1 LILNRS
7 NLVVCGIFII
17 YFEIKLH
24 LFNFKFN
31 YILFMRK
38 TIFFLALGILF
49 FSGASSYAQ
58 RYLQPVF
65 SNFKITD
72 GIEYGKANNLRGQE
86 EILKLDVFEPEADT
100 AQLRP
105 LLIWAHGG
113 SFIAGDRKQME
124 VVQFARAFAKMGYVT
139 ASIDY
144 RKGIDQLAALSGKG
158 PEELLKAALRAMQD
172 GRAAV
177 RYFKRSVA
185 EAGNPYRIDTS
196 RIMFGG
202 SSAGAF
208 IALHSAYLN
217 RQDELSQHSRY
228 SSELYEAVGAS
239 LEGVSG
245 NPGYSSRFKGV
256 INLCGALGLAKWLE
270 AGEVPIIN
278 MHGSA
283 DNIVP
288 YKEGAAGQPALG
300 IAVPVEGSFLIHEQA
315 QKVGVKSFLHTWE
328 GKDHVPYATDTNE
341 RNFTIAFLTP
351 RVYEI
356 LFDKPAS
363 INPSQ
368 KLSDVTLYPN
378 PAQNQIKVNFTAP
391 LSGVWEIYNT
401 NGQVL
406 QKNTFTATQELLI
419 ERNVETPPGL
429 YFLRVQTTE
438 GVFEQKFIL
447 K

>member
-1 LILNRS
+1 M
-7 NLVVCGIFII
+7 
-17 YFEIKLH
+17 K
-24 LFNFKFN
+24 KA
-31 YILFMRK
+31 
-38 TIFFLALGILF
+38 TFFLALGIVF
-49 FSGASSYAQ
+49 FCGSFSYAQ

-72 GIEYGKANNLRGQE
+72 GIEYGKATNLRGQE
-86 EILKLDVFEPEADT
+86 EVLKLDVFEPEGDT
-100 AQLRP
+100 ASLRP

-144 RKGIDQLAALSGKG
+144 RKGINQLAALSGKG

-177 RYFKRSVA
+177 RYFKRSAA

-208 IALHSAYLN
+208 IALHSAYLH
-217 RQDELSQHSRY
+217 RQDELTQHSRY
-228 SSELYEAVGAS
+228 SSELYNEVGGT
-239 LEGVSG
+239 LEGTSG

-270 AGEVPIIN
+270 AGEVPLIS
-278 MHGSA
+278 MHGDA

-288 YKEGAAGQPALG
+288 YKEGAAGQPSLG
-300 IAVPVEGSFLIHEQA
+300 IAVPVEGSFLIHQEA
-315 QKVGVKSFLHTWE
+315 ERVGVKSFLHTWE

-341 RNFTIAFLTP
+341 RNFTIAFLKP
-351 RVYEI
+351 RIYEI

-363 INPSQ
+363 VNPSRM
-368 KLSDVTLYPN
+368 LSDVTLYPN
-378 PAQNQIKVNFTAP
+378 PARNQIKVNFSTP
-391 LSGVWEIYNT
+391 LSGVWEIHNT
-401 NGQVL
+401 NGQIL
-406 QKNTFTATQELLI
+406 QKNTFAHSQELFI
-419 ERNVETPPGL
+419 ERNSGIPEGL
-429 YFLRVQTTE
+429 YFLRIQTTE
-438 GVFEQKFIL
+438 GVFQQKFIL
-447 K
+447 E

>member
-1 LILNRS
+1 M
-7 NLVVCGIFII
+7 
-17 YFEIKLH
+17 K
-24 LFNFKFN
+24 
-31 YILFMRK
+31 K
-38 TIFFLALGILF
+38 TILFLALGILF
-49 FSGASSYAQ
+49 CPFGFSYAQ

-65 SNFKITD
+65 PNFKITD
-72 GIEYGKANNLRGQE
+72 GIEYGKARNLGGQE
-86 EILKLDVFEPEADT
+86 EILKLDVFEPEGDT
-100 AQLRP
+100 ARLRP

-144 RKGIDQLAALSGKG
+144 RKGIDQAAALSGKG

-177 RYFKRSVA
+177 RYFKRSAA
-185 EAGNPYRIDTS
+185 EGGNPYRIDTS

-217 RQDELSQHSRY
+217 RQDELAQHSRY
-228 SSELYEAVGAS
+228 SSELYNAVGGS
-239 LEGVSG
+239 LEGASG

-270 AGEVPIIN
+270 AGEVPVIN
-278 MHGSA
+278 MHGDA

-288 YKEGAAGQPALG
+288 YRGGAAGQPSLG

-315 QKVGVKSFLHTWE
+315 QKVGVKSFLHTWA

-351 RVYEI
+351 RIYEI

-363 INPSQ
+363 VNPSH
-368 KLSDVTLYPN
+368 KLSTITLYPN
-378 PAQNQIKVNFTAP
+378 PAHSQIKVNFSTP
-391 LSGVWEIYNT
+391 LSGTWEICNT

-406 QKNTFTATQELLI
+406 QKNTFTHSQELFI
-419 ERNVETPPGL
+419 ERSLGTPHGL

-438 GVFEQKFIL
+438 GVFQQKFIWE
-447 K
+447 